1 MPGIALMRTEDS
13 MRAIIPAFA
22 SCLITAQASLL
33 MLPAGNAVAESTVPL
48 AREWA
53 SYCRGY
59 MKALEGDATASDLDV
74 TYCVGVTQGL
84 LNGMQV
90 GSQLGA
96 LNMGSQIALKYK
108 LNPDE
113 VFKMFSEQ
121 APGRLLGVCLPAGLP
136 TREQVRV
143 VLEHIEKQPADLER
157 PISEVLYEVLQ
168 AKYPC
173 R

>member
-1 MPGIALMRTEDS
+1 MRTLAP
-13 MRAIIPAFA
+13 AIA
-22 SCLITAQASLL
+22 SCLITALATSL
-33 MLPAGNAVAESTVPL
+33 MLPAAVVAADNTAPL

-59 MKALEGDATASDLDV
+59 MKALGGDATASDLDV

-108 LNPDE
+108 LNPDD
-113 VFKMFSEQ
+113 VFKMFTEQ
-121 APGRLLGVCLPAGLP
+121 APGRLLGVCPPAGLP
-136 TREQVRV
+136 TREQVQA
-143 VLEHIEKQPADLER
+143 VLEHLDKQPADLDR